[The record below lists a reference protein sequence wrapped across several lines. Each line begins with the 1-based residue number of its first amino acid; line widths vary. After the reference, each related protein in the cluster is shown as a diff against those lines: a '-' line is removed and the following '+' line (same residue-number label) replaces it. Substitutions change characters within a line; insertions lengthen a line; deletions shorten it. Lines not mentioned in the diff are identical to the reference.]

1 MINTMNNE
9 MGDALMFN
17 GNEEFSFAF
26 LDSKYKI
33 DIVKKNN
40 LLFAF
45 QKNFENIGYYKS
57 T

>member
-1 MINTMNNE
+1 MNNE

-40 LLFAF
+40 LLFTF
-45 QKNFENIGYYKS
+45 QNNFENIGYYKS